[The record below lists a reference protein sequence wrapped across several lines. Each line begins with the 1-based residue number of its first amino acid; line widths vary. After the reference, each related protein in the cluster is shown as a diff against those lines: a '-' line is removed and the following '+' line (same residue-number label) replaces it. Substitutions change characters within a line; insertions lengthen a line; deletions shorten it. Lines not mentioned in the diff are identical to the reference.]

1 MININKSWRFG
12 RRKLYGSI
20 RRAEHLIRV
29 IQGTSKKRVEEPP
42 IWQIEKTRLQAT
54 ICRLLLLPFGGILML
69 LMKYF
74 RGYTIKDMAE
84 IRAEFRRIWEE
95 KERTKTPLLICANHL
110 TFIDS
115 ALIIWALASNFW
127 YLFNYRAFT
136 WNLPAGDFFKKKLR
150 YHLTL
155 YLTKC
160 IFLDRKGT
168 PAHKNAVLNL
178 CRYLLEKGNVVLIFP
193 EGQRS
198 RTGTFDHERLRFG
211 VGKIMTSLENARVL
225 CIYLRGDKQENYSNY
240 PPKNSVFD
248 LKMKLIEPNAQG
260 LPKKQASVEIV
271 KQIGAT
277 IKQMENDYFERRNA
291 SEVSL
296 KSENK

>member
-1 MININKSWRFG
+1 MLNINKSLRFG
-12 RRKLYGSI
+12 RRKLRGNI

-29 IQGTSKKRVEEPP
+29 IQGSGVKNGVKDPP
-42 IWQIEKTRLQAT
+42 VWQIEKVRLQANV
-54 ICRLLLLPFGGILML
+54 CRALLLPFGGLLIV
-69 LMKYF
+69 LMKIW
-74 RGYTIKDMAE
+74 RGYKIENLAD
-84 IRAEFRRIWEE
+84 IRREFQRIWKE
-95 KERTKTPLLICANHL
+95 KQRSNTPLIICANHL

-127 YLFNYRAFT
+127 YLFNYKAFT
-136 WNLPAGDFFKKKLR
+136 WNLPAGDFFKKKLH

-198 RTGTFDHERLRFG
+198 RTGIFESERLRFG
-211 VGKIMTSLENARVL
+211 VGKIITSLENANVL
-225 CIYLRGDKQENYSNY
+225 CLYLRSDKQETFSNY
-240 PPKNSVFD
+240 PPKNSHFN
-248 LKMKLIEPNAQG
+248 LKMKLIAPSVSKEIS
-260 LPKKQASVEIV
+260 KKRASLEVV
-271 KQIGAT
+271 KQIGET
-277 IKQMENDYFERRNA
+277 IKQMENEYFAE
-291 SEVSL
+291 
-296 KSENK
+296 KGK

>member
-1 MININKSWRFG
+1 MININKSLHLG
-12 RRKLYGSI
+12 RRTLFGSI
-20 RRAEHLIRV
+20 RRAERLIRV
-29 IQGTSKKRVEEPP
+29 IQGSGIKNGVKDPP
-42 IWQIEKTRLQAT
+42 VRQIEKARLQAN
-54 ICRLLLLPFGGILML
+54 ICRILLLPFGGLLIV

-74 RGYTIKDMAE
+74 RGYKIENMPE
-84 IRAEFRRIWEE
+84 IRRQFREIWKE
-95 KERTKTPLLICANHL
+95 KQRAKTPLIICANHL

-136 WNLPAGDFFKKKLR
+136 WNLPAGDFFKQKLH

-198 RTGTFDHERLRFG
+198 RTGVFDNERLRFG
-211 VGKIMTSLENARVL
+211 VGKIVTSLENAQVL
-225 CIYLRGDKQENYSNY
+225 CVYLRGDKQEGFSNY
-240 PPKNSVFD
+240 PPKNSRFD
-248 LKMKLIEPNAQG
+248 LKMKLIAPIVSAEIS
-260 LPKKQASVEIV
+260 KKRASIEVI
-271 KQIGAT
+271 KQIGST
-277 IKQMENDYFERRNA
+277 IREMETEYFAE
-291 SEVSL
+291 S
-296 KSENK
+296 KGK

>member
-1 MININKSWRFG
+1 MIDINKSLRFG
-12 RRKLYGSI
+12 RRKLYGNI
-20 RRAEHLIRV
+20 RRAERLIRV
-29 IQGTSKKRVEEPP
+29 IQGSNVKKGVKDPP
-42 IWQIEKTRLQAT
+42 VWQIEKVRFQSTV
-54 ICRLLLLPFGGILML
+54 CRILLIPFGGILIL

-74 RGYTIKDMAE
+74 RGYQIENMKE
-84 IRAEFRRIWEE
+84 IRSQFREIWEA
-95 KERTKTPLLICANHL
+95 KQRDNSPLIICSNHL

-136 WNLPAGDFFKKKLR
+136 WNLPAGDFFKKKLH

-178 CRYLLEKGNVVLIFP
+178 CRYLLEKGNIVLIFP

-198 RTGTFDHERLRFG
+198 RTGIFDNERLRFG
-211 VGKIMTSLENARVL
+211 VGKIITSLENAKVL
-225 CIYLRGDKQENYSNY
+225 CIYLRSDKQETFSNY
-240 PPKNSVFD
+240 PPKHSNFK
-248 LKMKLIEPNAQG
+248 LKMKLITPTISSEISA
-260 LPKKQASVEIV
+260 KRASIEVVKEI
-271 KQIGAT
+271 GET
-277 IKQMENDYFERRNA
+277 IKNLENEYFA
-291 SEVSL
+291 
-296 KSENK
+296 K

>member
-1 MININKSWRFG
+1 MININKSLRLG
-12 RRKLYGSI
+12 RRKLFGNI

-29 IQGTSKKRVEEPP
+29 IQGSSGTNGVKEPP
-42 IWQIEKTRLQAT
+42 IWQIEKVRFQANV
-54 ICRLLLLPFGGILML
+54 CRTLLLPFGGLLIL

-74 RGYTIKDMAE
+74 RGYKIENMRE
-84 IRAEFRRIWEE
+84 IRQQFRQIWEE
-95 KERTKTPLLICANHL
+95 KQRNHSPLIICANHL

-127 YLFNYRAFT
+127 YLFNYKAFT
-136 WNLPAGDFFKKKLR
+136 WNLPAGDFFKQKLH

-178 CRYLLEKGNVVLIFP
+178 CRYLLEKGNIVLIFP

-198 RTGTFDHERLRFG
+198 RTGVFENERLRFG
-211 VGKIMTSLENARVL
+211 VGKIITSLENAQVL
-225 CIYLRGDKQENYSNY
+225 CLYLRGDKQESFSNY
-240 PPKNSVFD
+240 PPKNSHFK
-248 LKMKLIEPNAQG
+248 LKMKLITPTVSGEIS
-260 LPKKQASVEIV
+260 KKSASIEVIKE
-271 KQIGAT
+271 IGAT
-277 IKQMENDYFERRNA
+277 IKEMENEFFAER
-291 SEVSL
+291 
-296 KSENK
+296 KGK